1 MHNKALFKRPKRPAN
16 PYLLFLRE
24 TKDLIKKEKP
34 NCHIKE
40 IVKEIAQRWQNM
52 PFKDKKDYF
61 DRYRPEREKYHEEVK
76 NLKEKHQLIH
86 DQTTLDLKTE
96 DVIVLKRKRGRPRKN
111 KQQSN
116 KVQATSLHIEDL
128 INGEAGESLNKK
140 IKLEINGTISMD
152 LNIFIVDQ

>member
-1 MHNKALFKRPKRPAN
+1 MHNKPLFKRPKRPAN

-34 NCHIKE
+34 NSHIKE

-86 DQTTLDLKTE
+86 DQTTQDLKTE

-111 KQQSN
+111 KQTT
-116 KVQATSLHIEDL
+116 KVQAANLNIENL
-128 INGEAGESLNKK
+128 INGEIGESFNKK
-140 IKLEINGTISMD
+140 IKLEIKGTISMD
-152 LNIFIVDQ
+152 LNIFAVDQ

>member
-1 MHNKALFKRPKRPAN
+1 MHNKPLFKRPKRPAN

-40 IVKEIAQRWQNM
+40 IVKEIAQRWQSM

-86 DQTTLDLKTE
+86 DQTTQDLKTE
-96 DVIVLKRKRGRPRKN
+96 DFIVLKRKRGRPRKN
-111 KQQSN
+111 KQPI
-116 KVQATSLHIEDL
+116 KFQATNLNIEE
-128 INGEAGESLNKK
+128 INGVVGENLNKK
-140 IKLEINGTISMD
+140 IKLEIKGTISMD
-152 LNIFIVDQ
+152 LNIFVVDK